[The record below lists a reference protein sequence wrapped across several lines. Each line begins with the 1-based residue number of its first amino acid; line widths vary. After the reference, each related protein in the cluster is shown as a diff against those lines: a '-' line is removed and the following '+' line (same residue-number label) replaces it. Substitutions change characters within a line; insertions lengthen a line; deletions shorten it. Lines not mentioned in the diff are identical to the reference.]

1 VEENN
6 LDINELYVTYKS
18 YFIAIAYK
26 MLGSISDAEDIVQDT
41 FLKLQMREIHLT
53 DVNNVKSYVSRMVV
67 NRCINELQSSRKKR
81 ETYVGTWLPE
91 PIVQDIKWDPTEK
104 IIQDDQLYYTFAVL
118 MEKLS
123 ATERAVYV
131 LKEALDLK
139 HSEIADLLHI
149 TEMNC
154 RKVFSRA
161 KKKMNV
167 SIDENSTSYEIQQEQ
182 IHKFISALS
191 RGDVQEISAILTSD
205 VTLIAD
211 GGGNVATAINQI
223 ISKKRVLSL
232 LSAIAT
238 KFFTGKKAKAVIVNN
253 EPGVLVLKDE
263 EVVGVFSFAW
273 KKNTNQIEQIY
284 YVVNPDKLGH
294 ISIQC

>member
-1 VEENN
+1 
-6 LDINELYVTYKS
+6 
-18 YFIAIAYK
+18 
-26 MLGSISDAEDIVQDT
+26 M
-41 FLKLQMREIHLT
+41 
-53 DVNNVKSYVSRMVV
+53 
-67 NRCINELQSSRKKR
+67 
-81 ETYVGTWLPE
+81 
-91 PIVQDIKWDPTEK
+91 
-104 IIQDDQLYYTFAVL
+104 QDDQLHYTFVVL

-167 SIDENSTSYEIQQEQ
+167 SFDENSTSYEIQQEQ
-182 IHKFISALS
+182 IHKFIFALS
-191 RGDVQEISAILTSD
+191 RGNVQEISAILTSD

-211 GGGNVATAINQI
+211 GGGNVVTAINQI
-223 ISKKRVLSL
+223 ISKERVLSL

-238 KFFTGKKAKAVIVNN
+238 KFFIGKKAQAVIVNN
-253 EPGVLVLKDE
+253 EPGVLILKDE

-273 KKNTNQIEQIY
+273 KQNTNQIEQIF
-284 YVVNPDKLGH
+284 YVVNPDKLGRV
-294 ISIQC
+294 IIQR